1 MRIVREV
8 REKRRG
14 GEVYIIARLLPV
26 SHRRADLNNSITRR
40 NRRHT
45 ERHFQAPRGTEKIP
59 KKKPSLS
66 PSRNVLLKNNKSV
79 T

>member
-14 GEVYIIARLLPV
+14 SEVYIIARLLPV

-45 ERHFQAPRGTEKIP
+45 ERHFRTQRGTEKY
-59 KKKPSLS
+59 KKRLLRL
-66 PSRNVLLKNNKSV
+66 SRNVLLKNNKSV